1 MAKHPMRRSHMAYS
15 SWRVHVDGSFVKLGL
30 FTQIFNPWAAPF
42 NAFCTQ
48 MHMSGFVETIIL
60 QNELS
65 LCILLDVE
73 VYVYG
78 RALRTWNSITQE

>member
-1 MAKHPMRRSHMAYS
+1 M
-15 SWRVHVDGSFVKLGL
+15 DGSFVKLTYDCSHKFLVHGPHPSMHFVHKL
-30 FTQIFNPWAAPF
+30 
-42 NAFCTQ
+42 
-48 MHMSGFVETIIL
+48 MHMSGFVEKIIL

-78 RALRTWNSITQE
+78 RALRT